1 MLVSSEGPL
10 VDSQYGTIDG
20 ASVLHIFQT
29 VNKERNNGS
38 NGTKEETEHGGN
50 EKSHVSVL
58 VDNHGGHLV
67 TLRTWLPLGSAQT
80 HEPAVG
86 MELNTQAACGM
97 QTEKC

>member
-1 MLVSSEGPL
+1 MLLSSEGPL

-20 ASVLHIFQT
+20 ASVLYVLQT
-29 VNKERNNGS
+29 VNEERNNGS

-67 TLRTWLPLGSAQT
+67 TLGAHGYHWGLPKHMSLQWGWS
-80 HEPAVG
+80 
-86 MELNTQAACGM
+86 
-97 QTEKC
+97 